1 MRRLIEVFFW
11 LIHAL
16 CKVLLVVQVLAC
28 ATVFVGRYIV
38 GSTPAW
44 ADPVAMLCMVWLC
57 ILSSALAVRDDAHL
71 RITVVDKFLSPRA
84 MKVLNGL
91 AALVVLGMAVFL
103 VHAGG
108 LLTQLTTR
116 NKLPGLGIPTAWMTV
131 VLPITGV
138 AYLVALLYR
147 WRTRNER

>member
-1 MRRLIEVFFW
+1 MRRLIDSFFW
-11 LIHAL
+11 LIHNL

-28 ATVFVGRYIV
+28 ATVFVGRYIL
-38 GSTPAW
+38 GTTPAW

-57 ILSSALAVRDDAHL
+57 ILSSSLAVKDDAHL
-71 RITVVDKFLSPRA
+71 RITVIDKFLSPRA
-84 MKVLNGL
+84 LKALNALNAFIVL
-91 AALVVLGMAVFL
+91 AIAIFMVYS
-103 VHAGG
+103 GG
-108 LLTQLTTR
+108 QLTQLTSR

-138 AYLVALLYR
+138 AIIVALLYR

>member
-1 MRRLIEVFFW
+1 MRRLIDMFFW
-11 LIHAL
+11 VIHNL

-28 ATVFVGRYIV
+28 ATVFVGRYVV

-71 RITVVDKFLSPRA
+71 RITVIDKFLSARA
-84 MKVLNGL
+84 LKALNALTALIVL
-91 AALVVLGMAVFL
+91 VIAVFM
-103 VHAGG
+103 VYSGG

>member
-1 MRRLIEVFFW
+1 MRRLIDLFFW
-11 LIHAL
+11 LIHNL

-28 ATVFVGRYIV
+28 ATVFVGRYVV

-57 ILSSALAVRDDAHL
+57 VLSSALAVRDDAHL
-71 RITVVDKFLSPRA
+71 RITVIDKFLSPRA
-84 MKVLNGL
+84 MKALNGL
-91 AALVVLGMAVFL
+91 AALVVFVIAVFM
-103 VHAGG
+103 VHSGG

-131 VLPITGV
+131 VLPLTGV
-138 AYLVALLYR
+138 AYLLALLYR